1 MFKIINVLPV
11 LALTIVFAG
20 CGQAGRFASTSLTQV
35 ELSEP
40 NYKIVATGVS
50 GEARASYLIGVTVSS
65 GPVTNAVSLKRL
77 SGTGKLYQE
86 ALDNLWAQFAA
97 EHGEVEGRR
106 LALVNIRYDADTRN
120 LVLYSDI
127 VLSVRADVVEFT
139 N

>member
-11 LALTIVFAG
+11 LALAIVFAG

-35 ELSEP
+35 ELSGP

-65 GPVTNAVSLKRL
+65 GPVTNSVSLKRL
-77 SGTGKLYQE
+77 SGTGKLYKE

-97 EHGEVEGRR
+97 EHGKVEGRR